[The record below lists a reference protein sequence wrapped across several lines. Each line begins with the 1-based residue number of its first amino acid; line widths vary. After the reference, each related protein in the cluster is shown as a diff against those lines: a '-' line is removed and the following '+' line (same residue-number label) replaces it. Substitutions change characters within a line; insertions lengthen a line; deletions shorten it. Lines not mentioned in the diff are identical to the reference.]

1 MFVETRYCVRGHNHR
16 NSWNISI
23 SRTPKPQP
31 LPHSANFLDVPDLT
45 LKSAVVQL
53 SKRVDA
59 LSKQKMEELDF
70 RFHTITKQYDELK
83 KKKAAVS
90 ASENAETAKKIDELY
105 DLIKKWDS
113 IASSVPDV
121 VDRLTTLRSLHEQSA
136 QFSKTLTHLDTV
148 QQQLRDELAVQS
160 VSLKT
165 VDETFQKN
173 LKTIEANFAA
183 LDKRINALTGK
194 K

>member
-1 MFVETRYCVRGHNHR
+1 MHYT
-16 NSWNISI
+16 S
-23 SRTPKPQP
+23 P
-31 LPHSANFLDVPDLT
+31 ANFLDVPDLS
-45 LKSAVVQL
+45 LKSAVLQL
-53 SKRVDA
+53 AKRVDA

-83 KKKAAVS
+83 KKKASLS
-90 ASENAETAKKIDELY
+90 ATENAETTKKIDELY
-105 DLIKKWDS
+105 DLVKKWDS
-113 IASSVPDV
+113 IASCIPDV
-121 VDRLTTLRSLHEQSA
+121 VDRLSTLRNLHEQAA

-148 QQQLRDELAVQS
+148 QQQLRDELAVQT

-173 LKTIEANFAA
+173 VKTIEANFAA
-183 LDKRINALTGK
+183 LDKRIAAITGK